1 MQPYYTIMKLAG
13 VGNREEF
20 ILMVP
25 FTPSNK
31 ENMIAWMAARCDAP
45 NYGKLLVYNFPK
57 QKLVYGPQQIESRI
71 DQEAEISKQITLW
84 DQGGSRVL
92 RGSLLVIPVD
102 QSLLYVQPLYL
113 EASGGGLPELKRVI
127 VAYGN
132 SIAMEENLE
141 LCLARIFGGRME
153 RRERSDSPPASDAG
167 AGFRRNAR
175 QAQDHFDRAQKAMR
189 AGD

>member
-1 MQPYYTIMKLAG
+1 
-13 VGNREEF
+13 
-20 ILMVP
+20 MVP

-31 ENMIAWMAARCDAP
+31 ENMISWMAARCDAP

-71 DQEAEISKQITLW
+71 DQDPEISKQLTLW

-113 EASGGGLPELKRVI
+113 EASNGGLPELKRVI
-127 VAYGN
+127 VSYGN
-132 SIAMEENLE
+132 AIAMEENLE
-141 LCLARIFGGRME
+141 LSLARIFGGKIE
-153 RRERSDSPPASDAG
+153 RQTKEQGVPISSSDQN
-167 AGFRRNAR
+167 FRRNAR
-175 QAQDHFDRAQKAMR
+175 QAQEHFDRAQGALKS
-189 AGD
+189 GDWATYGDEMGKVGKILRSLSE